1 MLRTIIV
8 DDEALS
14 RKHFKHIAEQ
24 VGGMLLVG
32 EAVNVVEARELYQR
46 LQPEVIILD
55 IRLPGTSGLDWAREL
70 SELPCPPAVI
80 FSSAYESHALEAFRS
95 GGDGY
100 LLKPVRPDLLRD
112 ALAKVSKGSRA
123 LRSAAVPNGER
134 RFLTI
139 KSRRGLTVL
148 PIEDVRY
155 FYADQKYV
163 MAVTEDGERVL
174 DEALRHLETEY
185 SDALLRVHRNALV
198 TIEHVMGLKRLNSGQ
213 YQVELQGIE
222 GGPVVSRRHLSEVRK
237 RLSSM

>member
-1 MLRTIIV
+1 MLRAIIV

-14 RKHFKHIAEQ
+14 RKHFTHVVEQ
-24 VGGMLLVG
+24 VGGVTLVG
-32 EAVNVVEARELYQR
+32 EAANIVEARELFER
-46 LQPEVIILD
+46 MQPEVVVLD
-55 IRLPGTSGLDWAREL
+55 VRLPGTSGLEWAKEL
-70 SELPCPPAVI
+70 AKATCPPAVI
-80 FSSAYESHALEAFRS
+80 FSSAFESHALEAFRS

-100 LLKPVRPDLLRD
+100 LLKPVKPELLREC
-112 ALAKVSKGSRA
+112 LAKITRASRA
-123 LRSAAVPNGER
+123 LRTGNLPAGER

-163 MAVTEDGERVL
+163 MAVTNDGERVL

-185 SDALLRVHRNALV
+185 HDALLRVHRNALV
-198 TIEHVMGLKRLNSGQ
+198 TIEHVTGLKRLPTGQ
-213 YQVELQGIE
+213 YQVELRGIE
-222 GGPVVSRRHLSEVRK
+222 GGPLVSRRHLSDVRK